1 LISPAVIII
10 FTAPHVFT
18 MNESNNDE
26 LVKRIAKLAR
36 QNQELEDHVKKLLKQ
51 NEKLTRDY
59 EKVKAA
65 YEKISPD
72 SLKGAAEGEKQ
83 ERSLKFNMATVLFA
97 DIHGFSKL
105 VEGMDSS
112 SIMDELDEILYEFD
126 AIVNKYKIEKIKTIG
141 DTFMCAGGIPE
152 KNITNPIDVVMAAL
166 EMSNYLSSYETKKRG
181 EGSKIWELKIG
192 IHTGPVTASITG
204 KKKVSYDIK
213 GDTVNT
219 ASRIEAVSEKGSIL
233 ISVMTYE
240 LVKEFFDC
248 EYFGKLPVKYKDD
261 LQMFM
266 VRGLK
271 PEFSVDGAGKVPN
284 EAFRIKFG
292 LIQFTDIQE
301 IILDKLERE
310 LPDFLFYHN
319 VKHTVDVVTEVEL
332 IGWAEGCSDE
342 EILLLKTAGLFHDV
356 GHTVAYDNHEY
367 HGTVIAREMLPRYNY
382 SPEQIDRICSIIMST
397 KLPPKPTTLLE
408 EIICDSDLDYLGRSD
423 FIPVSNT
430 LFEELRA
437 QNKMGSLNDW
447 NKLQVKF
454 ISGHQYFTKTAR
466 SLREVNKQLQIE
478 RIQTLITE

>member
-1 LISPAVIII
+1 MVA
-10 FTAPHVFT
+10 T
-18 MNESNNDE
+18 NNDE
-26 LVKRIAKLAR
+26 LVKRIAKLAK
-36 QNQELEDHVKKLLKQ
+36 QNQELEDHIKKLEKQ

-59 EKVKAA
+59 EKFKAL
-65 YEKISPD
+65 YEKVSP
-72 SLKGAAEGEKQ
+72 EGMKEAPEK
-83 ERSLKFNMATVLFA
+83 EKKETSLKFNMATVLFS

-105 VEGMDSS
+105 VEGMDSGA
-112 SIMDELDEILYEFD
+112 IMDELDEILYEFD
-126 AIVNKYKIEKIKTIG
+126 AIVTKYKIEKIKTIG
-141 DTFMCAGGIPE
+141 DTFMCAGGIPV

-166 EMSNYLSSYETKKRG
+166 EMKSYLETFELKKRG
-181 EGSKIWELKIG
+181 EAGRIWDLKIG
-192 IHTGPVTASITG
+192 IHTGPVTAEISG
-204 KKKVSYDIK
+204 KKKVNYDIK

-219 ASRIEAVSEKGSIL
+219 TSRIEAVSENGMIL

-248 EYFGKLPVKYKDD
+248 EYFGKLPVKYKGD
-261 LQMFM
+261 LQMYR
-266 VRGLK
+266 VKGLK
-271 PEFSVDGAGKVPN
+271 PEFSVDGRGVTPN
-284 EAFRIKFG
+284 DAFRIKFG

-301 IILDKLERE
+301 IILDKLEKE

-342 EILLLKTAGLFHDV
+342 EILILKTAGLFHDV

-367 HGTVIAREMLPRYNY
+367 HGTVIAREMLPKYNY
-382 SPEQIDRICSIIMST
+382 SPEQIERICSIIMST
-397 KLPPKPTTLLE
+397 KLPPKPANLLE

-430 LFEELRA
+430 LFEELKA

-454 ISGHQYFTKTAR
+454 ISGHQYFTNTAR

-478 RIQTLITE
+478 RIQSLITE